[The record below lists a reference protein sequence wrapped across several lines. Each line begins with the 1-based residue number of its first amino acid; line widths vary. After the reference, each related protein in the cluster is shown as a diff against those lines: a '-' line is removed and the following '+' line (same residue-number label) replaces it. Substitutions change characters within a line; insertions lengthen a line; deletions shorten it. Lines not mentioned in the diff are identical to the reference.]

1 MTEGLVLMGI
11 NREEL
16 AALVEKG
23 WEEGQLA
30 KKESNIMINILSLN
44 QLKV

>member
-1 MTEGLVLMGI
+1 MTEGPVLTGI

-16 AALVEKG
+16 AALAEKG

-30 KKESNIMINILSLN
+30 KKESNIMINILSLD